1 MPKGEN
7 YYIGVDFGTTNT
19 LVAWGR
25 LHQEGTSLHVVP
37 EIIKI
42 PQDITGSTLD
52 FLPSYVYFASPQNII
67 IGMAAKEKFLVEA
80 ERVVKSIKRYL
91 GKNYHIVIENKKFSA
106 VDITSLVLKK
116 IRNLAQKRL
125 NTTLRKGVFTIPASF
140 DAIQR
145 EEFLTAATLAGWEVD
160 EETLLDE
167 PTASFISFIEQQR
180 HLLPQQH
187 FVDFTTPKNLIIF
200 DFGGGTVDV
209 SIMNVRSKGSSYD
222 IQDFEITPL
231 SISQHTQ
238 LGGDDFDFEL
248 AKYFQQIFEEENH
261 IKLSSFD
268 LGTQQIVFN
277 RLWLAA
283 ENAKLELSNLAAQKI
298 EDEGMDAD
306 ILSLTTDVNLLFLVD
321 NFHFSYTLSLGE
333 YFSIINK
340 FISVDSE
347 ESMFVP
353 IKDALRKANLRKED
367 IDEVLL
373 SGGMSQFP
381 IIQREIAKFFSKKPL
396 QVLNFM
402 TSVVSGAVIYN
413 YYLSEKSKKEIVKPI
428 LAESIGIRS
437 YGMNYR
443 KLIPAGTALPVKK
456 IFRKEFV
463 TPRDNLREMTIF
475 LYRGDNEDVSKNTL
489 IGIGHITFD
498 TLQPM
503 GKSIDLEISISR
515 NKTLTLVA
523 YLTEEPSQ
531 RFTLRIEKCG

>member
-456 IFRKEFV
+456 IFHNEFV

>member
-1 MPKGEN
+1 MPRGEN

-25 LHQEGTSLHVVP
+25 LHQEGSSLYVVP

-67 IGMAAKEKFLVEA
+67 IGMGAKEKFLVEA
-80 ERVVKSIKRYL
+80 GRVVKSVKRYL
-91 GKNYHIVIENKKFSA
+91 GKDYHIVIDNKKFSA
-106 VDITSLVLKK
+106 IDITSLILKK

-125 NTTLRKGVFTIPASF
+125 NTTLRKGVFTVPASF

-145 EEFLTAATLAGWEVD
+145 EEFLAAAALAGWEVD

-167 PTASFISFIEQQR
+167 PTASFISFVEQQR
-180 HLLPQQH
+180 RLLPQQH
-187 FVDFTTPKNLIIF
+187 FIDFSTPKNLLIF

-209 SIMNVRSKGSSYD
+209 SIMNVKAGTPHCE
-222 IQDFEITPL
+222 IQDLEITPL
-231 SISQHTQ
+231 SISQYTQ

-248 AKYFQQIFEEENH
+248 AKHFLQVFEEENH
-261 IKLSSFD
+261 IKLSNFD
-268 LGTQQIVFN
+268 IGTQQIVFN

-283 ENAKLELSNLAAQKI
+283 ENAKLELSNLATQKI
-298 EDEGMDAD
+298 EDEGEDAD
-306 ILSLTTDVNLLFLVD
+306 ILSLAVDVNILFLVD
-321 NFHFSYTLSLGE
+321 NFHFSYTLSLKE
-333 YFSIINK
+333 YLSLMDK
-340 FISVDSE
+340 FISMDSKD
-347 ESMFVP
+347 SMFTP
-353 IKDALRKANLRKED
+353 ITDALRKANLEKDE

-381 IIQREIAKFFSKKPL
+381 VIQREIAKFFNKKPL

-413 YYLSEKSKKEIVKPI
+413 YYLTEKGKKEVVKPI

-437 YGMNYR
+437 YGIKYK
-443 KLIPAGTALPVKK
+443 KLIPAGTVLPVKK
-456 IFRKEFV
+456 IFHREFI

-475 LYRGDNEDVSKNTL
+475 LYRGDNEDVGKNTL

-498 TLQPM
+498 TPQPM
-503 GKSIDLEISISR
+503 GKSIDLEISINR

-523 YLTEEPSQ
+523 YLTEEPEK
-531 RFTLRIEKCG
+531 RFTLRIEKCV